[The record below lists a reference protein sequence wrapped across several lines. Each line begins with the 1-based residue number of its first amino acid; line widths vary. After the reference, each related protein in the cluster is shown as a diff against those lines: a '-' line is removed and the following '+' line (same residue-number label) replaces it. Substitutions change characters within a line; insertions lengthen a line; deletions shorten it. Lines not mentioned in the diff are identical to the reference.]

1 MINFIRIS
9 NAAQEISNA
18 AREANAIARL
28 RNVGGALDSREQTIQ
43 EEFECLAQL
52 LGFTVSKIEED
63 APTDHVARFFR
74 LPTDAI
80 QAAE

>member
-28 RNVGGALDSREQTIQ
+28 RNVGGAIDSREQTIQ

-52 LGFTVSKIEED
+52 LGFTVKKIEEE
-63 APTDHVARFFR
+63 APTVARYFHS
-74 LPTDAI
+74 I
-80 QAAE
+80 AAE